1 MEKQTDIEDEL
12 DKLDPEVW
20 NNIPFP
26 IIQSIST
33 LKTSAKSQLSTLE
46 YFKKNLYEF
55 ENKLNNKIIS
65 LQKNVSENSEKLK
78 EIEEFVKK
86 SIKTSEKAAIE
97 KFSKIEA
104 KIEEEKHKNSSYFEQ
119 NLKSIKDKQVLFQK
133 NMDNIL
139 SSSQIQIMI
148 DSATEKMRTKV
159 KQETKEI
166 MIDPG
171 LYYLDQKI
179 SLYNR

>member
-1 MEKQTDIEDEL
+1 M
-12 DKLDPEVW
+12 
-20 NNIPFP
+20 
-26 IIQSIST
+26 
-33 LKTSAKSQLSTLE
+33 
-46 YFKKNLYEF
+46 
-55 ENKLNNKIIS
+55 
-65 LQKNVSENSEKLK
+65 SENSEKLK

-148 DSATEKMRTKV
+148 DSATEKMSTKV